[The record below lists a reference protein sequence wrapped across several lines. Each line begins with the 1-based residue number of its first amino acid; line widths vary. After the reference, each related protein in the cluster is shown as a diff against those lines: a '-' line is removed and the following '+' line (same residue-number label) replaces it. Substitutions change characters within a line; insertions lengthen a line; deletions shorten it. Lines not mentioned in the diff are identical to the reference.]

1 MKKLIIILLFSTSAF
16 GQPCDGNNGNN
27 QGTGN
32 NGNGNGNNPC
42 NPAPMAAWPLFGLV
56 VIGSLGYT
64 YWKYKK
70 LENV

>member
-16 GQPCDGNNGNN
+16 GQPCEGNNGNN

-42 NPAPMAAWPLFGLV
+42 NPVPLDDYLPILFV
-56 VIGSLGYT
+56 VGAVVGGY
-64 YWKYKK
+64 YYKK
-70 LENV
+70 HLTI